1 MSGTRPA
8 RLYSPQVLAL
18 TTELAAHPLDDTL
31 PLRAEARSRTCGS
44 TIAVGLSLDADGTI
58 GRVGMQVSACAIG
71 QGSAALLARSAQGRS
86 AGSIADVL
94 TSLERWL
101 AGTGELPA
109 WPDLIVLA
117 PARDHPARHAAL
129 LLPWKAASK
138 ALSSRAA
145 AG

>member
-1 MSGTRPA
+1 MSSPRPA

-18 TTELAAHPLDDTL
+18 AIELAAYPLGDEL

-44 TIAVGLSLDADGTI
+44 TITVGLSLDANGAI

-71 QGSAALLARSAQGRS
+71 QGSAALLARSAKGCD
-86 AGSIADVL
+86 AGSIAATL
-94 TSLERWL
+94 TGLEQWL

-109 WPDLIVLA
+109 WPDLELLA
-117 PARDHPARHAAL
+117 PARAHPARHAAL

-138 ALSSRAA
+138 ALSSRDA

>member
-18 TTELAAHPLDDTL
+18 AIELAAYPLDETL

-44 TIAVGLSLDADGTI
+44 TIAVGLLLDADGTI
-58 GRVGMQVSACAIG
+58 DRVGMQVSACAIG
-71 QGSAALLARSAQGRS
+71 QGSAALLARSVKGCG
-86 AGSIADVL
+86 AGSLAETL
-94 TSLERWL
+94 TGLEQWL
-101 AGTGELPA
+101 AGTGDLPA
-109 WPDLIVLA
+109 WPDLDILA
-117 PARDHPARHAAL
+117 PARGHPARHAAL

-138 ALSSRAA
+138 ALSSRDA